1 MKRVLLMFAV
11 LLMASC
17 EQSPIEE
24 QSMLNQPEEFWAT
37 LEGADESDTRTY
49 LDDQARMRWTAD
61 DRLTIFK
68 KTTYNREF
76 AFTGKT
82 GANAG
87 GFKQVSVDDDFWF
100 GYDVDYNY
108 AIYPHSAANE
118 FDETDC
124 FFTTTMPAEQT
135 YVENSFG
142 LGANT
147 MVAVSES
154 GQMVFKNVG
163 SYLRVMLW
171 GENQTVKKI
180 TLSSIAGEA
189 LAGEAKI
196 FATLTDVP
204 TCTMVGTSSS
214 IVLNC
219 TDAVEVNTTEE
230 APVAFWIV
238 LPPVVLAE
246 GYKVVV
252 ENVDGDTQEF
262 SVNKEKTFKRNVY
275 NTLKRELTIEKEEV
289 TPIAPD
295 GMVTIHNAEKGML
308 LVELMEYDYASIES
322 MKVTGTM
329 NDEDFLWIYYEMPAL
344 RYLDISELNI
354 TTLPN
359 RSFYQ
364 STNVET
370 IILPATLQ
378 TIPDE
383 VFYESVVKEVYL
395 NDGLQTIG
403 NEAFRGCSNLTA
415 IHIPQS
421 VESIGTSAFEYC
433 TTLSNITFDK
443 GCKLNALKSSVFAQT
458 AIESI
463 NIPACVETIETPF
476 SSCTNLST
484 VTFESN
490 SKLKRIARSSFGYN
504 AGMTALASIEIPNSV
519 EIIADGAF
527 YLTRSLKQV
536 DFEQNSSLISIG
548 PETFGVCGLTE
559 ICIPASVQKI
569 YYQAFRG
576 CGSLQTLQFE
586 ANSCLTDIGIGIS
599 KNEDHDEPMGA
610 FEGCTNLTDIII
622 PASVNV
628 IHARAF
634 AQCSSLKSVAFEAN
648 SQLKIIDGGYAVAG
662 SSTTDNGA
670 FSSCSKLTSVTIP
683 KSVTTIGVGA
693 FRNTGLTSVY
703 FEPGSNLQSIEGYW
717 YSTLTKEYELGAFAN
732 TMISSVTLPAS
743 LEDLGDGTFANCSLL
758 TKVSFESNSQLAVIR
773 RSAFV
778 NCDLSSVTFPSETV
792 EIRNGAFK
800 NNSNLKVI
808 NFAENAKLELIGHS
822 AFQNCPAIHYFYG
835 QNIKNL
841 KTIESFA
848 FNGCNDMRLFKLGTI
863 QCPVATSS
871 SFGVIGTYSVLKVPT
886 ESVAAYKVADGW
898 EGFASIS
905 GLDE

>member
-1 MKRVLLMFAV
+1 
-11 LLMASC
+11 
-17 EQSPIEE
+17 
-24 QSMLNQPEEFWAT
+24 MLNQPEEFWAT

-108 AIYPHSAANE
+108 AIYPHSATNE

-219 TDAVEVNTTEE
+219 TDTVEVNTTEE

-252 ENVDGDTQEF
+252 ENIDGDTQEF
-262 SVNKEKTFKRNVY
+262 TVNKEKTFKRNVY
-275 NTLKRELTIEKEEV
+275 NTLKRELNIEKEEV

-370 IILPATLQ
+370 IILPAALQ

-403 NEAFRGCSNLTA
+403 NNAFDRCKNLTA

-433 TTLSNITFDK
+433 TILSNVTFDK

-490 SKLKRIARSSFGYN
+490 SKLKQIEHSSFGYN
-504 AGMTALASIEIPNSV
+504 AGMTALTSIEIPNSV

-527 YLTRSLKQV
+527 ALTRSLKQV

-548 PETFGVCGLTE
+548 PDTFRSCGLTE

-569 YYQAFRG
+569 YYQAFRY
-576 CGSLQTLQFE
+576 CTQLQTLQFE
-586 ANSCLTDIGIGIS
+586 TNSCLTDIGIGIS
-599 KNEDHDEPMGA
+599 KNEYHDESMGA
-610 FEGCTNLTDIII
+610 FEDCTSLTDIII

-634 AQCSSLKSVAFEAN
+634 AKCSSLKSVAFEAN
-648 SQLKIIDGGYAVAG
+648 SQLKIIDGGYAING
-662 SSTTDNGA
+662 NGTTDNGA

-717 YSTLTKEYELGAFAN
+717 YSTTTEYELGAFAN

-743 LEDLGDGTFANCSLL
+743 LEDLGDCTFANCSLL

-792 EIRNGAFK
+792 EIRTGAFQ

-808 NFAENAKLELIGHS
+808 NFAENAKVELIGQS
-822 AFQNCPAIHYFYG
+822 AFQNCAAIHYFYG